1 MITYIKT
8 ERIFPHPDNPRKN
21 LGDLTELRDSIK
33 ENGIFQNLTVIP
45 RDEETFTVII
55 GHRRLEAAKLAGL
68 ESVPCA
74 IAEMDRKTQ
83 LSTMLLENMQRADLT
98 VYEQGQGFQMMF
110 ELGISVKEIAEK
122 TGFGETTVRKRL
134 TISKLPEQE
143 MKAAEE
149 RGGKLEDYVK
159 ICEIEDEK
167 KRSKLLEAVGTNNFE
182 YNLNSAIKEQ
192 KIKKN
197 MPGIKA
203 ELKKFAVKGGD
214 NDRWSG
220 KFDEVMCIEIAQWE
234 PGKATPKAIKEGV
247 KYTWIEYFG
256 RIYIMKPAEKKKKEP
271 IKKSSKEKA
280 ANEKRA
286 QLARLAENAF
296 ECRKAFILGFSASKR
311 YAFELN
317 KWLLKLI
324 ENRAIGSYFQP
335 NNDELKKIVGDTS
348 GWYLSEEKLEEF
360 KINQPE
366 KYKAV
371 LCWCESGDNKKA
383 WYHSPNFGEQAPTHN
398 GNKKLDEI
406 YDFLCQLGYQMSDEE
421 IALQNGTHELFKKVR
436 T

>member
-197 MPGIKA
+197 MH
-203 ELKKFAVKGGD
+203 
-214 NDRWSG
+214 
-220 KFDEVMCIEIAQWE
+220 
-234 PGKATPKAIKEGV
+234 
-247 KYTWIEYFG
+247 
-256 RIYIMKPAEKKKKEP
+256 
-271 IKKSSKEKA
+271 
-280 ANEKRA
+280 
-286 QLARLAENAF
+286 
-296 ECRKAFILGFSASKR
+296 
-311 YAFELN
+311 
-317 KWLLKLI
+317 
-324 ENRAIGSYFQP
+324 SYF
-335 NNDELKKIVGDTS
+335 LI
-348 GWYLSEEKLEEF
+348 
-360 KINQPE
+360 
-366 KYKAV
+366 
-371 LCWCESGDNKKA
+371 
-383 WYHSPNFGEQAPTHN
+383 
-398 GNKKLDEI
+398 
-406 YDFLCQLGYQMSDEE
+406 
-421 IALQNGTHELFKKVR
+421 
-436 T
+436 

>member
-21 LGDLTELRDSIK
+21 LGDLTELSDSIK

-45 RDEETFTVII
+45 REEETFTVII

-68 ESVPCA
+68 ETVPCA

-110 ELGISVKEIAEK
+110 DLGISVKEIAEK

-134 TISKLPEQE
+134 MISKLPEQE

-167 KRSKLLEAVGTNNFE
+167 KRTKLLEAVGTNNFE
-182 YNLNSAIKEQ
+182 YNFSSAIREQ
-192 KIKKN
+192 KQKQN

-203 ELKKFAVKGGD
+203 ELKKFAVKGNV
-214 NDRWSG
+214 NDRWSD
-220 KFDEVMCIEIAQWE
+220 KFTQVMSFDIAKWE
-234 PGKATPKAIKEGV
+234 PGKATPKKIKEGV
-247 KYTWIEYFG
+247 KYTWIDCYG
-256 RIYIMKPAEKKKKEP
+256 TIYIMEPAEKKKKE
-271 IKKSSKEKA
+271 IVKKTPKEKA

-286 QLARLAENAF
+286 QLAQLAENAY
-296 ECRKAFILGFSASKR
+296 ECRKAFVLGFSASKK
-311 YAFELN
+311 YADVIN
-317 KWLLKLI
+317 NWLLKLI
-324 ENRAIGSYFQP
+324 ENRVVGSYMQP
-335 NNDELKKIVGDTS
+335 NHDELKRIVGDTS
-348 GWYLSEEKLEEF
+348 GWYISKEKFEEYKT
-360 KINQPE
+360 QYPE

-371 LCWCESGDNKKA
+371 LCWCESGDSKKVQ
-383 WYHSPNFGEQAPTHN
+383 YHDPNFGESAPTYCS
-398 GNKKLDEI
+398 NKKLDEI

-421 IALQNGTHELFKKVR
+421 IALQNGTHGLFKE
-436 T
+436 